1 MIIKEYS
8 HNNWSLLPF
17 INTLL
22 EELREEIKRGKSNRF
37 YSLLL
42 AILRFIQDEHLL
54 KGDDSEFLLSIIT
67 SILFDE
73 SESLIS
79 FLMID
84 SPPVLYDR
92 LLLSYLILY
101 RDSVDSNENITQ
113 VLLIIFKRTMPSS
126 ELISAVFSII
136 PDLFINQLVQCIKQ

>member
-8 HNNWSLLPF
+8 HNNWSLIPF

-22 EELREEIKRGKSNRF
+22 EELREEIKIGKSNRF

-42 AILRFIQDEHLL
+42 AILRFIKDEQLL

-73 SESLIS
+73 STFHNS
-79 FLMID
+79 FLMVD

-92 LLLSYLILY
+92 LLLSYLLLY
-101 RDSVDSNENITQ
+101 RDCVDSNKNITQ

-126 ELISAVFSII
+126 ELVSAVFSII
-136 PDLFINQLVQCIKQ
+136 PEIFINQLVQCIKK

>member
-8 HNNWSLLPF
+8 HNNWSLIPF

-22 EELREEIKRGKSNRF
+22 EELREEIKTGKSNRF

-42 AILRFIQDEHLL
+42 AILRFIKDEQLL

-73 SESLIS
+73 STFHNS
-79 FLMID
+79 FLMVD

-92 LLLSYLILY
+92 LLLSYLLLY
-101 RDSVDSNENITQ
+101 RDCVDSNKNITQ

-126 ELISAVFSII
+126 ELVSAVFSII
-136 PDLFINQLVQCIKQ
+136 PEIFINQLVQCIKK